1 MSNFNWRAVQAYN
14 GGKEY
19 LAYTI
24 ARGQADIDD
33 DTMRR
38 IMKRQVSTFTQR
50 FNQVNAAS
58 GKKYTGRQI
67 KSMMDNWVSNGGII
81 GQNID
86 AAMKNIANFDSK
98 GIAKSYSTSGDI
110 FVDGVSLANVGA
122 AFSSSVQDCLTH
134 VSSITTA
141 VNEAVNNIIWTL
153 ASNYEY
159 LVAARLVDAYYTSG
173 NVPSDLQGI
182 PTDASISA
190 GMVKESETKIVLAME
205 KVRENLDILA
215 SLGDGGSADIQN
227 SFQSATDSIAAA
239 FNSIGGTVHEM
250 AEAHAINVA
259 ANEGQQLI
267 MENDEKI
274 KQMVS
279 AADGKFY
286 SNWTAQQITDTI
298 EGKES
303 KEDVHIYWNKGG
315 IVLEFGGNIKL
326 RESAPFQ
333 GSGPGSRA
341 LGVEGFIAKS
351 MTYQQLAKKLNAFA
365 PGAGQYGY
373 SLVGALGTTV
383 NAMDWYNIKQA
394 AGALSLVDAIAGSGI
409 QGDYST
415 LLIVNNKIFSIYDIL
430 RKIYDNSDTILKYG
444 GNKYYLVEGFDL
456 GTLRSKVM
464 PSQTGDNVFRMALN
478 RNKLAYKVLNNTKI
492 SITLNMGRLFTPDIF
507 KS

>member
-1 MSNFNWRAVQAYN
+1 MSNFNWRAIQAYN

-33 DTMRR
+33 DTMHR

-227 SFQSATDSIAAA
+227 SFQSAADSIAAA

-286 SNWTAQQITDTI
+286 SNWTAQQITDTL

-315 IVLEFGGNIKL
+315 IVLEFGGNVKL

-333 GSGPGSRA
+333 GSGP
-341 LGVEGFIAKS
+341 
-351 MTYQQLAKKLNAFA
+351 
-365 PGAGQYGY
+365 
-373 SLVGALGTTV
+373 
-383 NAMDWYNIKQA
+383 
-394 AGALSLVDAIAGSGI
+394 AIAGSGI

-444 GNKYYLVEGFDL
+444 GSKYYLVEGFDL

-492 SITLNMGRLFTPDIF
+492 SITLNIGHLFTPDIF

>member
-1 MSNFNWRAVQAYN
+1 MSGFNWRAVQAYN

-33 DTMRR
+33 DTMHR

-50 FNQVNAAS
+50 FNQVN
-58 GKKYTGRQI
+58 GTKYTGRQI
-67 KSMMDNWVSNGGII
+67 KSLMDNWTSNGGVI
-81 GQNID
+81 GKNID
-86 AAMKNIANFDSK
+86 KVMQNIANFDSK

-141 VNEAVNNIIWTL
+141 VNEAVNNVIWTL

-215 SLGDGGSADIQN
+215 SLGDGSSADIQN
-227 SFQSATDSIAAA
+227 SFQSSADSIAAA

-286 SNWTAQQITDTI
+286 SNWTAQQITDTL

-341 LGVEGFIAKS
+341 LGVEGFVARS
-351 MTYQQLAKKLNAFA
+351 MTYKQLAKKLNAFA

-383 NAMDWYNIKQA
+383 NAMDWYNIRQA

-409 QGDYST
+409 QGDHST

-444 GNKYYLVEGFDL
+444 GSKYYLVEGFDL

-464 PSQTGDNVFRMALN
+464 PSQNGGNVFSKAVRRN
-478 RNKLAYKVLNNTKI
+478 RLAYKVLSNAKI
-492 SITLNMGRLFTPDIF
+492 SITLNMGHLYSPNIF
-507 KS
+507 RT

>member
-1 MSNFNWRAVQAYN
+1 MAT
-14 GGKEY
+14 GK
-19 LAYTI
+19 
-24 ARGQADIDD
+24 Q
-33 DTMRR
+33 
-38 IMKRQVSTFTQR
+38 
-50 FNQVNAAS
+50 
-58 GKKYTGRQI
+58 
-67 KSMMDNWVSNGGII
+67 
-81 GQNID
+81 
-86 AAMKNIANFDSK
+86 
-98 GIAKSYSTSGDI
+98 
-110 FVDGVSLANVGA
+110 
-122 AFSSSVQDCLTH
+122 
-134 VSSITTA
+134 
-141 VNEAVNNIIWTL
+141 
-153 ASNYEY
+153 
-159 LVAARLVDAYYTSG
+159 
-173 NVPSDLQGI
+173 
-182 PTDASISA
+182 
-190 GMVKESETKIVLAME
+190 
-205 KVRENLDILA
+205 
-215 SLGDGGSADIQN
+215 
-227 SFQSATDSIAAA
+227 
-239 FNSIGGTVHEM
+239 
-250 AEAHAINVA
+250 
-259 ANEGQQLI
+259 
-267 MENDEKI
+267 
-274 KQMVS
+274 
-279 AADGKFY
+279 
-286 SNWTAQQITDTI
+286 DTI

-341 LGVEGFIAKS
+341 LGVEGFAAKS

-383 NAMDWYNIKQA
+383 NAMDWYNIRQA

-444 GNKYYLVEGFDL
+444 GNKYYLVDGFDL